1 MPKSKSKRSRY
12 VPPPPPKPK
21 PSPRWVPVA
30 FFALIG
36 AGFVMIMSR
45 YLLSTSVPALD
56 NNWYLGGGLLLIA
69 IGFGVAT
76 QWR

>member
-12 VPPPPPKPK
+12 VPPPPPRPK

-30 FFALIG
+30 FFTFVGL
-36 AGFVMIMSR
+36 GFAAIMSR
-45 YLLSTSVPALD
+45 YIFSSSIHFFD
-56 NNWYLGGGLLLIA
+56 NNWLLGAGLALIA
-69 IGFGVAT
+69 IAFGIAT